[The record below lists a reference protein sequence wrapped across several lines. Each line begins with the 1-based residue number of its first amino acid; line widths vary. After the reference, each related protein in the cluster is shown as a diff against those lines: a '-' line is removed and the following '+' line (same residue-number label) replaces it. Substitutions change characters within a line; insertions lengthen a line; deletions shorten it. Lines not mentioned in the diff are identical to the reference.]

1 MTAFTEIPNIHKL
14 DPLKPSM
21 EIGVIPKSGQIVLD
35 NNIDLLDDELNHFML
50 IRVGSG
56 GNLFIRDIDGNT
68 IPYIGV
74 LDGQWLIGE
83 GDMVLSSATIQGFE
97 YTTTCN
103 NIVVYGGQ

>member
-1 MTAFTEIPNIHKL
+1 MSTFTEIPDIRLL

-21 EIGVIPKSGQIVLD
+21 EIGVIPKTGLIVKD
-35 NNIDLLDDELNHFML
+35 ANFDLRNTALPYFML

-56 GNLFIRDIDGNT
+56 GDLFIRDIDGNV
-68 IPYIGV
+68 IPYLEV
-74 LDGQWLIGE
+74 LAGQWLIGV
-83 GDMVLSSATIQGFE
+83 GDMVYSTVTIDGNV